1 MNNHY
6 DRDLIPVEGNS
17 TLKRDSYSSAII
29 NTDKSAYE
37 KYILLKE
44 QKTKERE
51 EIDSLKSELAEI
63 RTMLAQLVAKL

>member
-1 MNNHY
+1 MNNDY

-37 KYILLKE
+37 KYILLRD

-51 EIDSLKSELAEI
+51 EIDSLKTEIAEI
-63 RTMLAQLVAKL
+63 KNMLAQLVAKL